1 MDTEENII
9 KNEELTENFI
19 SFFSS
24 MVGNLKIQYD
34 EKQANLPTQPDPVLW
49 MIEAFKD
56 HSNILKIKEF
66 MTEKGM
72 SFFSSCTTPEKNYKA
87 LQNSDKKKACQK
99 MTSLRK

>member
-1 MDTEENII
+1 
-9 KNEELTENFI
+9 
-19 SFFSS
+19 
-24 MVGNLKIQYD
+24 
-34 EKQANLPTQPDPVLW
+34 

-87 LQNSDKKKACQK
+87 LQNSDKKKAYQK

>member
-72 SFFSSCTTPEKNYKA
+72 SFFFSCTTQEKNYKA
-87 LQNSDKKKACQK
+87 LQNSGKKKACQK
-99 MTSLRK
+99 MTSL